1 MKQFTVLTLNWNGK
15 EVLPDMIESLSQQ
28 IADLKGN
35 LIVFDNNS
43 TDGSDKDALSI
54 WGKEDWFSLIRSTE
68 NLGFAGGAN
77 HAIKE
82 IDAEIIVLANS
93 DTVFLPGSLERLLES
108 LQSHPEAGIIGPK
121 LLWPDGSLQPSL
133 RDFPFPGNL
142 IKEHL
147 PFLNRKSAIK
157 SLHDKAQ
164 FVDWLVGAVMVFR
177 RDVFLDIGGF
187 NDDFFFYHEETELQ
201 YRLFESGYRSF
212 FEPEAVVIHVE
223 GASARKMFGRE
234 TYLKYI
240 KAKFMFLD
248 KHGYFGSKLLFRLF
262 MGGLQ
267 LSRLFLGFVSPALSH
282 RDIRFTAQYCR
293 KALGELFSHN

>member
-1 MKQFTVLTLNWNGK
+1 MKQFSVLTLNWNGK
-15 EVLPDMIESLSQQ
+15 EVLPDMIESLSEQ
-28 IADLKGN
+28 IAALGGN

-43 TDGSDKDALSI
+43 TDGSDTDAI
-54 WGKEDWFSLIRSTE
+54 NRWGNKDWFTLIKSTE

-77 HAIKE
+77 HAIKD

-93 DTVFLPGSLERLLES
+93 DTVFLPGSLECLLKTV
-108 LQSHPEAGIIGPK
+108 QNHPKAGIIGPK

-133 RDFPFPGNL
+133 RDFPFPGKL
-142 IKEHL
+142 IAEHIPL
-147 PFLNRKSAIK
+147 LNRKSAIK
-157 SLHDKAQ
+157 SLHKNAQ

-177 RDVFLDIGGF
+177 RELFLDIGGF
-187 NDDFFFYHEETELQ
+187 DEDFFFYHEETELQ
-201 YRLFESGYRSF
+201 YRLFKSGFSSF

-240 KAKFMFLD
+240 KAKLLFLD
-248 KHGYFGSKLLFRLF
+248 KHGYFCSKLVFRLF

-267 LSRLFLGFVSPALSH
+267 LSRLFLGFVCPALSN
-282 RDIRFTAQYCR
+282 RDIRFTAKYCR
-293 KALGELFSHN
+293 KALKEIFSRN